1 MESYQRHHSCPL
13 LFMPTQCRPQGK
25 MFTIWQKGAS
35 WGRAA
40 GRHMMGHS
48 QAPSEDP
55 GTYLGRATAPR
66 ARGPAGERGSDTALE
81 LGQCSHTYTHARAR
95 ARNTHTHT
103 QAHQTHELTY
113 GGDTYE
119 AQLRQTSP
127 WSTRVE
133 ATKHHPAGHRPPLP
147 RLSSM
152 VGRGTLGRRADHK
165 QHASRPMNRR
175 EEQATEAPQKQ
186 VYPSTWKLMPP
197 VISQLTIVS
206 LPGHRAERLPLRP
219 PATPPPSSCGS
230 CSGYA
235 WPASWCAFTRYSIT
249 AVLHSL

>member
-1 MESYQRHHSCPL
+1 MVESYQRHHSCPL

-95 ARNTHTHT
+95 ARTHTHT
-103 QAHQTHELTY
+103 HRHTHRHTRLTSSRTA
-113 GGDTYE
+113 GI
-119 AQLRQTSP
+119 L
-127 WSTRVE
+127 TR
-133 ATKHHPAGHRPPLP
+133 R
-147 RLSSM
+147 SC
-152 VGRGTLGRRADHK
+152 GRRLRGR
-165 QHASRPMNRR
+165 HAWKRRSTTRLGTGRRCRGSRRWS
-175 EEQATEAPQKQ
+175 AGAP
-186 VYPSTWKLMPP
+186 
-197 VISQLTIVS
+197 
-206 LPGHRAERLPLRP
+206 
-219 PATPPPSSCGS
+219 
-230 CSGYA
+230 
-235 WPASWCAFTRYSIT
+235 
-249 AVLHSL
+249 